1 MPSRAPRPVI
11 QSYRDLTVWQLAMT
25 VVVEVYQLSRRFPP
39 DERFGLTAQ
48 VRRAAVAIAANIA
61 EGHARASSR
70 EYRQFVS
77 IARGSAAEVDTELLV
92 AQRLRYVSGPQL
104 ES

>member
-1 MPSRAPRPVI
+1 MPFSGMPSRSPRPVI

-25 VVVEVYQLSRRFPP
+25 VIVEVYQLSRRFPS

-61 EGHARASSR
+61 EGHARASCR
-70 EYRQFVS
+70 YYRQFLS
-77 IARGSAAEVDTELLV
+77 IARGSTAEVETELLV
-92 AQRLRYVSGPQL
+92 AH
-104 ES
+104 